1 MAGLPPVATEDAFTA
16 VCQDEAALRPGVE
29 RLCQQL
35 GVGVSELTRYAAG
48 TRPVYAAG
56 DLVLK
61 LFPPV
66 ATWPGYRVEAEV
78 LTAVQ
83 GKLPTPTPQVH
94 AAGEHD
100 GWGYV
105 LMSRMPG
112 VPLDTVWNQI
122 SPGDQDRLAGQLGE
136 TIAALHQLPPP
147 AIEGW
152 WPADWPA
159 FVAGQRARCVSEQR
173 ALGLPE
179 LWADQIPGFLDEV
192 PLPSRPPVLLHT
204 EVMREHLL
212 TAEGPGGAWRLSGL
226 IDFEP
231 AMRGEREYDFVG
243 VAVFVAEGNARF
255 LTQTL
260 TTYGYRR
267 DQLGADLRRRLLAWG
282 ILHRYSNLTW
292 WMRRLPEPTRP
303 TLDALADCWFA
314 TE

>member
-48 TRPVYAAG
+48 SRPVYAAG

-105 LMSRMPG
+105 
-112 VPLDTVWNQI
+112 
-122 SPGDQDRLAGQLGE
+122 
-136 TIAALHQLPPP
+136 
-147 AIEGW
+147 
-152 WPADWPA
+152 
-159 FVAGQRARCVSEQR
+159 
-173 ALGLPE
+173 
-179 LWADQIPGFLDEV
+179 
-192 PLPSRPPVLLHT
+192 
-204 EVMREHLL
+204 
-212 TAEGPGGAWRLSGL
+212 
-226 IDFEP
+226 
-231 AMRGEREYDFVG
+231 
-243 VAVFVAEGNARF
+243 EGNARF

-282 ILHRYSNLTW
+282 ILHRYSNLTC
-292 WMRRLPEPTRP
+292 WMRRLPEPDRP
-303 TLDALADCWFA
+303 TLDALADCWFI